1 MIDTNALS
9 INEKIAVS
17 SVVRAIGL
25 DEKYVNL
32 SDIVLTFLSENTD
45 FNNGK
50 EVVLKIDIR
59 KTPYYGIV
67 NFHDDNMTVSINTT
81 TNEQE
86 SKRMTSYEFEKV
98 AKNAVIET
106 LKDYDIT
113 DVSINDL
120 DFVWFAHELGYK
132 KCTIY
137 GKCMGSLYAEVTYN
151 RDTNEMYVDLYKK
164 VLNKVIKSKDFN
176 YNAE

>member
-17 SVVRAIGL
+17 SVVKAIGL
-25 DEKYVNL
+25 DEKDVNL

-86 SKRMTSYEFEKV
+86 SKSMTSYEFEKV
-98 AKNAVIET
+98 EKNAVIEP
-106 LKDYDIT
+106 LKD
-113 DVSINDL
+113 
-120 DFVWFAHELGYK
+120 
-132 KCTIY
+132 
-137 GKCMGSLYAEVTYN
+137 
-151 RDTNEMYVDLYKK
+151 
-164 VLNKVIKSKDFN
+164 
-176 YNAE
+176 